1 MKRGTILFMQKDT
14 KTNKAREIFQKE
26 FGKILKEDL
35 IEKASKITGV
45 SAKSLRIV
53 YDSME
58 VQLIGEAGERN
69 RLERERKKKEE
80 ADLYKGR
87 KRKKFVFDDRKLFE
101 VM

>member
-1 MKRGTILFMQKDT
+1 MKRGAILFMQKDT

-58 VQLIGEAGERN
+58 AQLIGEAGERN
-69 RLERERKKKEE
+69 RIERERKKKEE

-87 KRKKFVFDDRKLFE
+87 KRKKIVFDDRKLFE